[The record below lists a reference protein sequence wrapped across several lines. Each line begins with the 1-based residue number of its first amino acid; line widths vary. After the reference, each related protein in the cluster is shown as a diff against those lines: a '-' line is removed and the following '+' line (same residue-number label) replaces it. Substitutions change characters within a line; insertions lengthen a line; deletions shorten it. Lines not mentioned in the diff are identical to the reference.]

1 MFVSL
6 MAHGDGT
13 AWNSSLG
20 PNQSR
25 SRSSVCMLVGTDGL
39 QESDP
44 EVDHSQNILDF
55 LNIQFIRVPSVLRH
69 IC

>member
-55 LNIQFIRVPSVLRH
+55 
-69 IC
+69 